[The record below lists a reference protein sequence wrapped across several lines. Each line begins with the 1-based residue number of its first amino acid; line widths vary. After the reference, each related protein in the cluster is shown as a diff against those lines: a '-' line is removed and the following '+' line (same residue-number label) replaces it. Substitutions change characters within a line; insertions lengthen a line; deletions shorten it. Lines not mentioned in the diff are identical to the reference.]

1 MQQKECV
8 MRIHK
13 SVSALA
19 VITGFGALG
28 LPAMAHADGPYVGV
42 DGATMSTDVDW
53 GGGVDRYNTQ
63 HMRFKVGYDFPG
75 YYGFEARIATGGD
88 DTYNDFY
95 GTWKWTAGTR
105 VSGYFKPRV
114 SFGNFDLYGLFGLSL
129 MDTSYQLIGYAKDN
143 ESVLTFDFGFGG
155 QLYLTRNFG
164 LTADLLY
171 SVGSASY
178 PTLTTGVN
186 IDSTILGAGVV
197 FRF

>member
-1 MQQKECV
+1 
-8 MRIHK
+8 MRMHR
-13 SVSALA
+13 SVATLA
-19 VITGFGALG
+19 VIAGFGACG
-28 LPAMAHADGPYVGV
+28 LPALARADGPYIGV
-42 DGATMSTDVDW
+42 DGATMWTDVDW
-53 GGGVDRYNTQ
+53 GGGVDHYTTQ
-63 HMRFKVGYDFPG
+63 HLRLKGGYDFPG
-75 YYGFEARIATGGD
+75 NFGFEMRIATGGD
-88 DTYNDFY
+88 DTFNDFY

-129 MDTSYQLIGYAKDN
+129 MDTSYELVGFARDS

-155 QLYLTRNFG
+155 QINLTRNFG

-178 PTLTTGVN
+178 PTLTTGVY
-186 IDSTILGAGVV
+186 IDSTVLGAGVV